1 MTITTVSK
9 FRKNLSNYFEQAVEY
24 KEPVIV
30 TMNNGNAVILSEEY
44 YRGLIATVQ
53 LSCDQKFMKQLKEA
67 INEPLEECI
76 DANEVN
82 W

>member
-1 MTITTVSK
+1 MTATTMSR
-9 FRKNLSNYFEQAVEY
+9 FRKNCLGYFEQAVEY

-30 TMNNGNAVILSEEY
+30 AMNNGNAVILSEEY
-44 YRGLIATVQ
+44 YRGLLATIDLSSDPRFMQQ
-53 LSCDQKFMKQLKEA
+53 LREA

-76 DANEVN
+76 DASEIE